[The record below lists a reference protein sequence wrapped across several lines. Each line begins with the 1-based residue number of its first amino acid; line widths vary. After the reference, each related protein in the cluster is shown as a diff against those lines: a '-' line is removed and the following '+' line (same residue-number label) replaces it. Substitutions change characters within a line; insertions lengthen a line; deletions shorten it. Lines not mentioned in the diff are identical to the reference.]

1 MAARLVHIRDIL
13 KELLASDEIANDSCV
28 YQRPKDAE
36 ELTVN
41 MTYTRRGGSGACYL
55 AWFYFILVLYIWM
68 NIFWFV
74 WIIGCGRI
82 YDIFTF
88 FVGFNL
94 LTFLFQLQFYVILI
108 KICMLAWLS
117 GA

>member
-41 MTYTRRGGSGACYL
+41 MTYTRRGGSGSA
-55 AWFYFILVLYIWM
+55 
-68 NIFWFV
+68 
-74 WIIGCGRI
+74 
-82 YDIFTF
+82 T
-88 FVGFNL
+88 
-94 LTFLFQLQFYVILI
+94 
-108 KICMLAWLS
+108 
-117 GA
+117 